1 MDSRRRTESRQ
12 LSEEVDKRPQQR
24 PNLPKAWQEDIRQ
37 AVEVMRQG
45 GVILYPTDTVWGI
58 GCDATNAEAVRKVY
72 EIKRREDS
80 KAMLVLVDSDNRIQ
94 RYIQD
99 VPAVAWDLLDCAD
112 KPLTVIF
119 DGAKNLP
126 ENLISED
133 GSLGIRVTK
142 EPFSQQLCFRMAKPV
157 VSTSANFSGEPAA
170 RCFDEISE
178 ELKSLVD
185 YVCTSRRNERPAA
198 KPSSIIK
205 LGVGGLVKII
215 RE

>member
-1 MDSRRRTESRQ
+1 MGKF
-12 LSEEVDKRPQQR
+12 SETPVI
-24 PNLPKAWQEDIRQ
+24 PKAWQEDIRQ

-72 EIKRREDS
+72 EIKRREDT
-80 KAMLVLVDSDNRIQ
+80 KAMLVLVDSDNRIP
-94 RYIQD
+94 RYIQN
-99 VPAVAWDLLDCAD
+99 VPNVAWDLIECAD
-112 KPLTVIF
+112 KPLTIIF

-133 GSLGIRVTK
+133 GTLGIRVTR
-142 EPFSQQLCFRMAKPV
+142 ELFSQQLCFRMSKPI

-170 RCFDEISE
+170 RCFDEIDE

-185 YVCTSRRNERPAA
+185 YVCTSRRNDKPAS

-205 LGVGGLVKII
+205 LSDGGLVKII

>member
-1 MDSRRRTESRQ
+1 MKRYDRNVTET
-12 LSEEVDKRPQQR
+12 EERKDVR

-37 AVEVMRQG
+37 AVEVMRKG

-72 EIKRREDS
+72 EIKRREDT

-94 RYIQD
+94 RYVQD
-99 VPAVAWDLLDCAD
+99 VPNVAWDLLDCAD
-112 KPLTVIF
+112 KPLTIIF

-126 ENLISED
+126 ENLIGQD
-133 GSLGIRVTK
+133 GTLGIRVTK
-142 EPFSQQLCFRMAKPV
+142 ETFSQQLCFRMARPV
-157 VSTSANFSGEPAA
+157 VSTSANFSGELPA
-170 RCFDEISE
+170 RCFDEIDE

-185 YVCTSRRNERPAA
+185 YVCTSRRNDKPAA

-205 LGVGGLVKII
+205 LGAGGLVKII